1 MDGNDVRD
9 VNVRDVKEALPRSAP
24 EAQGIP
30 SGALLD
36 FVTALEERVDA
47 VHGFVLVRHGHVVA
61 QGSWAPYPLNG
72 SRMVFS
78 LSKSFTSSAV
88 GLAVDQGLLS
98 VDDPVLKFFPDDAPE
113 EVSDHLDRMCVR
125 HLLTMTTGH
134 AADTAVVR
142 TTGERNW
149 VRGILAKPVE
159 HEPGTHFCYN
169 SGASYLLSAIVQ
181 QVTGS
186 MLLDYLRPR
195 LLEPLGITDATW
207 QTCPRGI
214 NTGGW
219 GLTLRVGEIA
229 RFGQLYLQQGKWN
242 DRQLIPREWVAEATS
257 RQVGNDGEPEIDWRQ
272 GYGYQFWRCRNGAYR
287 GDGAFGQYCL
297 VMPEQDAVLA
307 MIGGM
312 TNMQGPLDLVWEH
325 LLPAMGAEPLPA
337 DDDSHER
344 LERRLATLALPEP
357 SGRSTSPRAARF
369 SGQTYR
375 VRIGDHSGED
385 PALALRLPVR
395 AAQTISFDVGGDGT
409 CRLRLRD
416 GGGEHEVAGGAN
428 EWLAGTTT
436 LVRDDPDRVLVRA
449 TWTDEDTC
457 QLRICF
463 VGTPFIRT
471 HALRFE
477 GDKVTLTT
485 FDNVLPAPSP
495 VVAQLD

>member
-1 MDGNDVRD
+1 MDVRGMGVRG
-9 VNVRDVKEALPRSAP
+9 VNEALPRSTP

-30 SGALLD
+30 SRAVLD
-36 FVTALEERVDA
+36 FVTALEERADA
-47 VHGFVLVRHGHVVA
+47 IHGFVFVRHGHVVA

-72 SRMVFS
+72 PRMVFS

-98 VDDPVLKFFPDDAPE
+98 VDDPVLKFFPDDAPD
-113 EVSDHLDRMCVR
+113 EVCENLARMRVR

-142 TTGERNW
+142 TTGEQNW

-186 MLLDYLRPR
+186 TLLDYLRPR

-207 QTCPRGI
+207 QTCPRGV

-229 RFGQLYLQQGKWN
+229 RFGQLYLQQGTWN
-242 DRQLIPREWVAEATS
+242 DEQLIPREWVAEATS
-257 RQVGNDGEPEIDWRQ
+257 CQASNDGEPEIDWRQ
-272 GYGYQFWRCRNGAYR
+272 GYGYQFWRCRHGAYR

-297 VMPEQDAVLA
+297 VMPDQDAVLA
-307 MIGGM
+307 MIGGT

-325 LLPAMGAEPLPA
+325 LLPAMGAELLPP
-337 DDDSHER
+337 DDATHGR
-344 LERRLATLALPEP
+344 LERRLATLSLPEP
-357 SGRSTSPRAARF
+357 SGRSTSPTADRI

-375 VRIGDHSGED
+375 VRIGDHSAED
-385 PALALRLPVR
+385 PVLALRLPVR
-395 AAQTISFDVGGDGT
+395 AAQTIRLDIGDDGE
-409 CRLRLRD
+409 CKLRLRD
-416 GGGEHEVAGGAN
+416 SGGEHEVVGGAN
-428 EWLAGTTT
+428 EWRAGTTT
-436 LVRDDPDRVLVRA
+436 VVRDDPDPVLVRA
-449 TWTDEDTC
+449 TWTDDDTC
-457 QLRICF
+457 ELRICF
-463 VGTPFIRT
+463 VRTPFIRT

-477 GDKVTLTT
+477 GDQVTLTT
-485 FDNVLPAPSP
+485 VDNVLPPPAA
-495 VVAQLD
+495 VLADLG